1 MTLDDRGPHGRPV
14 VGVGP
19 SSLAAGHAFGPDH
32 DDLVLA
38 AYDEVGA
45 THDLDHAASVHLLV
59 APGCEAALAS
69 LVERLGPGSDLTLAA
84 EAAHHDLLLD
94 LLQRHGLAILGVRGR
109 TRGVSFHVAPGQPDP
124 ARDRLLLQA
133 VAAASSATAEF
144 AQPTRAPRRQ
154 NASPTP
160 SRARQVRRR
169 TREAAPPPR
178 PVPPLVRALDRV
190 SGLARGRRRTA
201 ALGVLGFVALV
212 LLVVALFAATGSA
225 AGSSLLVLLLGGGAV
240 ALAGASLLGVLLLAR
255 QLHRQ
260 TARLEEALRQHE
272 ISLRQHERRIAK
284 RDVVAAGDTAL
295 THDYLAAIAA
305 ASAVQGRDLQIALED
320 LARERRA

>member
-1 MTLDDRGPHGRPV
+1 MTPEDV
-14 VGVGP
+14 TAVGLHPLAVGP
-19 SSLAAGHAFGPDH
+19 SHAGAGRAFGPDH

-38 AYDEVGA
+38 SYDEVA
-45 THDLDHAASVHLLV
+45 TSLELGPDVSVHLLV

-69 LVERLGPGSDLTLAA
+69 LVERLGPGSDLALAA
-84 EAAHHDLLLD
+84 DAAHHDLLLD
-94 LLQRHGLAILGVRGR
+94 LLQRHGLTIVGVRGR
-109 TRGVSFHVAPGQPDP
+109 VRGVSFEVAPGQPDP
-124 ARDRLLLQA
+124 TRDRLLLQA
-133 VAAASSATAEF
+133 VAAASSATVEVAPP
-144 AQPTRAPRRQ
+144 ARAPRRQ
-154 NASPTP
+154 DAAPTP
-160 SRARQVRRR
+160 RRARQPRRR
-169 TREAAPPPR
+169 TRETAPPPR

-260 TARLEEALRQHE
+260 TARLEEALGQHE
-272 ISLRQHERRIAK
+272 VSLRQHERRIAK